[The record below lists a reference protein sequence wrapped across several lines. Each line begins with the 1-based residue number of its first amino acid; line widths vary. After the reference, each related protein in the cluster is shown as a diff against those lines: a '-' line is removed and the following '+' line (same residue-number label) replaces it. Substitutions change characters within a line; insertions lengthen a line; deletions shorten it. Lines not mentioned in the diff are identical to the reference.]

1 MVEKA
6 FIGLPG
12 EIVRLVGPH
21 MESDP
26 NGLRLR
32 AHTLLGNNI
41 ARGPHNHV
49 ENMLYARNRPV
60 LKVGD
65 SAKAQMRISQD
76 GFPYLFVIEDWS
88 RRRFHYDGVLRVVP
102 DKISGRWEP

>member
-1 MVEKA
+1 MGCV
-6 FIGLPG
+6 F
-12 EIVRLVGPH
+12 VRTCCWATTSH
-21 MESDP
+21 AD
-26 NGLRLR
+26 
-32 AHTLLGNNI
+32 HI
-41 ARGPHNHV
+41 NHV

-65 SAKAQMRISQD
+65 SAKAQKRISQD

-88 RRRFHYDGVLRVVP
+88 RRRFHYDGVLRVVA